1 MCELIYKL
9 STVLANALTSD
20 TYGYSLD
27 FATERRSQ
35 LRHLDPNALHLRP
48 LGLDGVA
55 DSQCDVL
62 QDVRGDAHLSCHQ
75 LIDVEVVYE
84 DEYILAVNKPRG
96 MPTHPSKGNHLP
108 TLANAVMGK
117 YGGNFVFRAI
127 NRLDR
132 DTSGI
137 VLIAKD
143 PFSAARLSEYMRE
156 HHLDKRYLAKLKG
169 VPKKKHGIIEA
180 NIEREYE
187 GSIKRVVRDDGK
199 YAKTEYTVLED
210 NGDSSVCGIKL
221 YTGRT
226 HQIRVHMAYIGHPL
240 VNDFLYGVNEEGE
253 CYKLHCSSIT
263 FLHPITNAPV
273 TVTADCD
280 FYK

>member
-1 MCELIYKL
+1 MTKMTFTACDLCEPIRISEYLKSRLGFTSALITK
-9 STVLANALTSD
+9 VKF
-20 TYGYSLD
+20 GGV
-27 FATERRSQ
+27 FI
-35 LRHLDPNALHLRP
+35 
-48 LGLDGVA
+48 DGVPVHMRA
-55 DSQCDVL
+55 TVVNGSLIEVVFPEEASEGIEPMD
-62 QDVRGDAHLSCHQ
+62 
-75 LIDVEVVYE
+75 IDVEVVYE

-108 TLANAVMGK
+108 TLANAIMGK

-169 VPKKKHGIIEA
+169 VPKKKHGIIET